1 MEMAMKD
8 RIQKIRQA
16 LGLSLEQFAY
26 GLKISAAEAADYESG
41 TCIPSAETRDLI
53 CIVYGISK
61 KWLSAG
67 EGKMFVRETDNMSY
81 RWFMLWDPSGKYDP
95 SHLWLVDKVTGF
107 TDLKIDLLA
116 EIAEAM
122 R

>member
-1 MEMAMKD
+1 MGPLEMAIKD

-16 LGLSLEQFAY
+16 LGLSLEQ
-26 GLKISAAEAADYESG
+26 EAADYESG
-41 TCIPSAETRDLI
+41 THIPSEEIQDLI
-53 CIVYGISK
+53 CVVYGISE

-95 SHLWLVDKVTGF
+95 SHLWLVDKETGF
-107 TDLKIDLLA
+107 TDTKVNLLA

>member
-1 MEMAMKD
+1 MAIKD

-26 GLKISAAEAADYESG
+26 GLKISTAEAADYESG
-41 TCIPSAETRDLI
+41 THIPSEEIQDLI
-53 CIVYGISK
+53 CVVYGISE

-67 EGKMFVRETDNMSY
+67 EGKMFVQETDNMSY

>member
-1 MEMAMKD
+1 MNE
-8 RIQKIRQA
+8 RIKEIRKA
-16 LGLSLEQFAY
+16 LGLSQEQFAY
-26 GLKISAAEAADYESG
+26 GLKVSAADIADFESG
-41 TCIPSAETRDLI
+41 KCPPSEEIQELI
-53 CIVYGISK
+53 RIVYGVSEG
-61 KWLSAG
+61 WLDTG
-67 EGKMFVRETDNMSY
+67 NGRMFVQEIDNMSY

>member
-1 MEMAMKD
+1 MAIKD

-26 GLKISAAEAADYESG
+26 GLKISTAEAADYESG
-41 TCIPSAETRDLI
+41 TCIPSAETQDLI

-81 RWFMLWDPSGKYDP
+81 RYP